1 MADWNRVDVL
11 HIQIKIAYC
20 ARPTMTRSNIYIF
33 IWRRRMAGWFIYLNK
48 WTFKVSDGG
57 PGDFFFFFFFFKS
70 KIHLFSH
77 SHSRA
82 DDYISSFLVR
92 WFFFQ
97 HFPFEA
103 DARTQRPEEASNE
116 VSSRAI
122 IFKSFKVKCSFQVSY
137 LKVFKESQK
146 CRPDKRKV
154 HRHRTRPTR
163 RSQ

>member
-57 PGDFFFFFFFFKS
+57 PGDFFFLFFFFKS

-82 DDYISSFLVR
+82 DDYISSFLVK
-92 WFFFQ
+92 WFFFNI
-97 HFPFEA
+97 FLLK
-103 DARTQRPEEASNE
+103 RM
-116 VSSRAI
+116 RAHSGQKRLQMKSVVGQL
-122 IFKSFKVKCSFQVSY
+122 FLNHLKWSVQFKNLLKSF
-137 LKVFKESQK
+137 
-146 CRPDKRKV
+146 
-154 HRHRTRPTR
+154 
-163 RSQ
+163 